1 MSDDPLQR
9 GTPPGSLRYFAVLY
23 APDAAR
29 PALQALYAFEAEV
42 RDTVRT
48 TSHDVAHTRLQYWRG
63 EIDRLVGGRPEHPV
77 TRALLPLRESGAD
90 VSLLHEILVAADFD
104 VARVTLN
111 DDAELSALAFRASG
125 SLQTLA
131 AMASRG
137 SSSLS
142 SSEKDFARRLG
153 AAIAQVEWLRDL
165 RGDIGAGR
173 LRLPLDALEHASI
186 EPAALLA
193 DPMPSA
199 LAPLLDQRKERIAA
213 ELRAL
218 QSLLAREERPAQRQG
233 LVLGELHARL
243 LDRIDHRIEVARTRA
258 EVPAWSRFWTA
269 WRTAIRHA

>member
-1 MSDDPLQR
+1 MSVDPLQR

-23 APDAAR
+23 APEAAR
-29 PALQALYAFEAEV
+29 PALHALYAFEADI

-77 TRALLPLRESGAD
+77 TRALLQLRESGAD
-90 VSLLHEILVAADFD
+90 VSLLHEVLVAADFD
-104 VARVTLN
+104 VAHVTLN
-111 DDAELSALAFRASG
+111 DEAELSALAFRASG

-137 SSSLS
+137 SPHLS
-142 SSEKDFARRLG
+142 DSEKVFARRLG
-153 AAIAQVEWLRDL
+153 AAVAQVEWLRDL
-165 RGDIGAGR
+165 RGDITAGR

-193 DPMPSA
+193 DPMPPA
-199 LAPLLDQRKERIAA
+199 LASLLDQRKARIAT
-213 ELRAL
+213 ELHAL
-218 QSLLAREERPAQRQG
+218 QSLLAREERSTQRQG

-243 LDRIDHRIEVARTRA
+243 LGRIDHGTEVARTRA